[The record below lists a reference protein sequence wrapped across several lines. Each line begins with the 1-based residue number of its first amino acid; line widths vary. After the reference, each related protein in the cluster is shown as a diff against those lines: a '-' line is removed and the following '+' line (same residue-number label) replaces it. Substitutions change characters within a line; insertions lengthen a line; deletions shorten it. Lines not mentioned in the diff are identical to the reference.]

1 MSGDDCQKFLDIYS
15 LLKQKKI
22 LMPSR
27 CQAQILQPR
36 LASDRLFSSTFL
48 TPRFPGVPRGGF
60 ANFPTFWLVVQ
71 ASKRSW
77 DPDGKPIN
85 PTPPSRRPSLSRAAG
100 EREHW
105 GESPQ
110 QPRLGNHWL
119 LGRSRLARGVT
130 ATPPT
135 PSSPA
140 SRIMTAAAPPTFGV
154 TIKTIL

>member
-1 MSGDDCQKFLDIYS
+1 MSG
-15 LLKQKKI
+15 
-22 LMPSR
+22 R
-27 CQAQILQPR
+27 GLQPR

-60 ANFPTFWLVVQ
+60 ANFPTSWLVVQ
-71 ASKRSW
+71 ASKRSGY
-77 DPDGKPIN
+77 PDGEPIN
-85 PTPPSRRPSLSRAAG
+85 PTPPSRLPSLSRAAG

-140 SRIMTAAAPPTFGV
+140 TRTMTPPRPPLATRS
-154 TIKTIL
+154 KQSSNYNSQKAERLRELSP